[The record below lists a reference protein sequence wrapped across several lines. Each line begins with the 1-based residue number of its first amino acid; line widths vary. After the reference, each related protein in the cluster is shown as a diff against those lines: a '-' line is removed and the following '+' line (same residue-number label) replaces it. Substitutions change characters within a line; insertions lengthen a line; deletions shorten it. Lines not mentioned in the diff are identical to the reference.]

1 MEDTNMKTKI
11 EVQFMNKDVNVSDI
25 EKLVKEDI
33 KANGIKLNTLE
44 TLEVYYVWNMILYLT
59 QLSDKKL
66 FSIIFR
72 FRIDCKYLKIRDGV
86 FRIHSKCKCSTP
98 GIRKNVVHLPPC
110 IWSYS

>member
-1 MEDTNMKTKI
+1 MVTMESRQ
-11 EVQFMNKDVNVSDI
+11 VRNVAELTVVIS
-25 EKLVKEDI
+25 LSYFRQSMV
-33 KANGIKLNTLE
+33 ANEAAGMAITA
-44 TLEVYYVWNMILYLT
+44 VLT

-86 FRIHSKCKCSTP
+86 FRIYSKCKCSTP